1 MIKIDRSNMRQ
12 VMKELRN
19 GNSIYLNGKMLS
31 RKDNNTFIVEY
42 TYNGVTNK
50 VERSGVWIRNFIKK
64 DYLNE
69 DLYLAEIKW
78 VFQITGGD
86 QNDKCMDW
94 GFARWSTNRKY
105 K

>member
-1 MIKIDRSNMRQ
+1 MIKIDRSNIRQ

-19 GNSIYLNGKMLS
+19 GNSIYLNGKRLS
-31 RKDNNTFIVEY
+31 HRDNNTFIVEY

-69 DLYLAEIKW
+69 DLYLAEIK
-78 VFQITGGD
+78 
-86 QNDKCMDW
+86 
-94 GFARWSTNRKY
+94 
-105 K
+105 